1 MDLSAM
7 DLSAAGLR
15 AQRAR
20 MTLIATNLAN
30 VDTTS
35 ARQESVIG
43 ADGQS
48 YVRHTPYRRQIAV
61 LVEGPGGA
69 PSVRVTE
76 DASDLRAER
85 RPEHPHAVPAASGE
99 PDAGTVYFPNVNPM
113 VETVDLIAA
122 SRAYEANVTAMEVT
136 KSMHQVALRILG

>member
-15 AQRAR
+15 AQRER

-35 ARQESVIG
+35 ARHETIRG
-43 ADGQS
+43 ADGET
-48 YVRHTPYRRQIAV
+48 YTRHIPYRRQVAV
-61 LVEGPGGA
+61 LVQGRDGA
-69 PSVRVTE
+69 PSVRVTQ
-76 DASDLRAER
+76 DASEFRVEHLPD
-85 RPEHPHAVPAASGE
+85 HPHASPGE
-99 PDAGTVYFPNVNPM
+99 GTVSFPNVNTL

-122 SRAYEANVTAMEVT
+122 SRAYEANLTAMEVT
-136 KSMHQVALRILG
+136 KSMNQSALRILG

>member
-15 AQRAR
+15 AQRTR
-20 MTLIATNLAN
+20 MTLIASNLAN

-35 ARQESVIG
+35 ARQETLLG
-43 ADGQS
+43 ADGQA
-48 YVRHTPYRRQIAV
+48 YVRHVPYRRQVAV
-61 LVEGPGGA
+61 LVQGPGGA
-69 PSVRVTE
+69 PSVQVTE
-76 DASDLRAER
+76 DASELRAER
-85 RPEHPHAVPAASGE
+85 RPEHAHAVPSSSGE

-122 SRAYEANVTAMEVT
+122 SRAYEANLTAMEVT
-136 KSMHQVALRILG
+136 KSMHQATLRILG

>member
-15 AQRAR
+15 AQRTR
-20 MTLIATNLAN
+20 MTLIASNLAN
-30 VDTTS
+30 VDATS
-35 ARQESVIG
+35 AMQETVLG
-43 ADGQS
+43 AGGQT
-48 YVRHTPYRRQIAV
+48 YVRHVPYRRQVAV
-61 LVEGPGGA
+61 LVQGADGA

-76 DASDLRAER
+76 DASEPRAER
-85 RPEHPHAVPAASGE
+85 RPEHPHAVPASSGE

-122 SRAYEANVTAMEVT
+122 TPAYEANVTAMEVT

>member
-20 MTLIATNLAN
+20 MTLIAANLAN

-35 ARQESVIG
+35 AREETVRG
-43 ADGQS
+43 EDGET
-48 YVRHTPYRRQIAV
+48 YTRHLPYRRQIAV
-61 LVEGPGGA
+61 LVQGPGGA

-76 DASDLRAER
+76 DASEFRAEHQ
-85 RPEHPHAVPAASGE
+85 PDHPHAVPGE
-99 PDAGTVYFPNVNPM
+99 GTVYYPNVSTLA
-113 VETVDLIAA
+113 ETVDLIAA
-122 SRAYEANVTAMEVT
+122 SRAYEANLTAMEVA
-136 KSMHQVALRILG
+136 KSMHQSALRILG

>member
-30 VDTTS
+30 VETTS
-35 ARQESVIG
+35 AREETVPG
-43 ADGQS
+43 ADGEPV
-48 YVRHTPYRRQIAV
+48 VRHVPYRRQVAV
-61 LVEGPGGA
+61 LVQGPGGA

-76 DASDLRAER
+76 DASEFRVEH
-85 RPEHPHAVPAASGE
+85 RPGHPHAVPGE
-99 PDAGTVYFPNVNPM
+99 GAVYYPNVNTLA
-113 VETVDLIAA
+113 ETVDLISA
-122 SRAYEANVTAMEVT
+122 SRAYEANLTAMEVA
-136 KSMHQVALRILG
+136 KSMHQSALRILG

>member
-35 ARQESVIG
+35 AREETVRG
-43 ADGQS
+43 ADGET
-48 YVRHTPYRRQIAV
+48 YTRHIPYRRQVAV
-61 LVEGPGGA
+61 LVQGPGGA

-76 DASDLRAER
+76 DASEFRIEHLPD
-85 RPEHPHAVPAASGE
+85 HPHAVPGE
-99 PDAGTVYFPNVNPM
+99 GTVYYPNVNTLA
-113 VETVDLIAA
+113 ETVDLIAA
-122 SRAYEANVTAMEVT
+122 SRAYEANLTAMEVA
-136 KSMHQVALRILG
+136 KSMHQSSLRILG

>member
-20 MTLIATNLAN
+20 MTLMATNLAN

-35 ARQESVIG
+35 ARQETLRTP
-43 ADGQS
+43 DGET
-48 YVRHTPYRRQIAV
+48 YTRHIPYRRQVAV
-61 LVEGPGGA
+61 LVLGPGGG

-76 DASDLRAER
+76 DPSDFRAEYQ
-85 RPEHPHAVPAASGE
+85 PEHPHAVPGE
-99 PDAGTVYFPNVNPM
+99 GMVYYPNVNTLA
-113 VETVDLIAA
+113 ETVDLIAA
-122 SRAYEANVTAMEVT
+122 SRAYEANLTAMEVA
-136 KSMHQVALRILG
+136 KSMHQSALRILG

>member
-30 VDTTS
+30 VDITS
-35 ARQESVIG
+35 ARQETVRG
-43 ADGQS
+43 ADGET
-48 YVRHTPYRRQIAV
+48 YTRHIPYRRQVAV
-61 LVEGPGGA
+61 LVQGRDGA

-76 DASDLRAER
+76 DASEFRVEHLPD
-85 RPEHPHAVPAASGE
+85 HPHAVPGE
-99 PDAGTVYFPNVNPM
+99 GRVSFPNVNTLA
-113 VETVDLIAA
+113 ETVDLIAA
-122 SRAYEANVTAMEVT
+122 SRAYEANLTAMEVS
-136 KSMHQVALRILG
+136 KAMHQSALRILG

>member
-35 ARQESVIG
+35 ARTETLQTP
-43 ADGQS
+43 DGET
-48 YVRHTPYRRQIAV
+48 YTRHVPYRRQVAV
-61 LVEGPGGA
+61 LVQGRDGA

-76 DASDLRAER
+76 DASEFRVEHLPD
-85 RPEHPHAVPAASGE
+85 HPHAAPGE
-99 PDAGTVYFPNVNPM
+99 GTVSFPNVNTLA
-113 VETVDLIAA
+113 ETVDLIAA
-122 SRAYEANVTAMEVT
+122 SRAYEANLTAMEVA
-136 KSMHQVALRILG
+136 KAMHQSVLRILG